1 MAFQHQFPY
10 GEKANQKDAT
20 ITVFTPLLYKRNFNL
35 FDFQEAQTYW
45 RMNLT
50 SVTADRRT

>member
-10 GEKANQKDAT
+10 GEKVNQKDAT